1 MDPEMEGE
9 QQKQQ
14 ESQPVSRLNRPTQP
28 GPPPPPPAAPPPPPP
43 PPRSNYGPP
52 PAAAPPPPSAAPP
65 EAAPPPVA
73 PAKSSPAGKVVAVLV
88 LAGALFFGYNY
99 MHKAP
104 PDNGAVATQPAGGGM
119 LASETGSPNY
129 QKHKNFNPSTPMR
142 LSAADFN
149 QQATD
154 AAEAA
159 AQAGQP
165 IPGLDSASEGM
176 VEAIKKHEV
185 KFITVRAY
193 DSCAEDG
200 DWVTLTT
207 DAGTKV
213 GSFMLT
219 IAGRSVVIPVIN
231 GQLPH
236 LTLTGD
242 KDGVGGIT
250 LGVESSG
257 GTWYSGVLAPG
268 DTEQIPLVMQ

>member
-9 QQKQQ
+9 QQQQQ
-14 ESQPVSRLNRPTQP
+14 EAKPVSRLNRPSQ
-28 GPPPPPPAAPPPPPP
+28 APPPPPGP
-43 PPRSNYGPP
+43 TSARPTSAEPSPASYGPP
-52 PAAAPPPPSAAPP
+52 DSGTGQPVPAP
-65 EAAPPPVA
+65 
-73 PAKSSPAGKVVAVLV
+73 KSSPAGKVVAALV
-88 LAGALFFGYNY
+88 LAGALFVGYNY
-99 MHKAP
+99 MHKSGP
-104 PDNGAVATQPAGGGM
+104 PDGGAAVTMPAAGSM
-119 LASETGSPNY
+119 LAAETQSPNY
-129 QKHKNFNPSTPMR
+129 QKNKNANPATPMH
-142 LSAADFN
+142 LSAADVN

-165 IPGLDSASEGM
+165 IPGVDSASEAL
-176 VEAIKKHEV
+176 VEGLKKHEV

-219 IAGRSVVIPVIN
+219 IAGRSVVIPVVN

-236 LTLTGD
+236 MTLTGD

-250 LGVESSG
+250 VGIESSG

-268 DTEQIPLVMQ
+268 DTQPIPLVMQ

>member
-1 MDPEMEGE
+1 MDPEMEGSE
-9 QQKQQ
+9 QQQ
-14 ESQPVSRLNRPTQP
+14 EAAQPASRLSRPGST
-28 GPPPPPPAAPPPPPP
+28 PP
-43 PPRSNYGPP
+43 PPR
-52 PAAAPPPPSAAPP
+52 PAAGKPPSAGPP
-65 EAAPPPVA
+65 FGAGPSDTGRTPEPGPP
-73 PAKSSPAGKVVAVLV
+73 PAKSSPVGKVAAALV

-99 MHKAP
+99 MH
-104 PDNGAVATQPAGGGM
+104 NSSSGGGGSSVTMPDKAAM
-119 LASETGSPNY
+119 LAAETGSPNY
-129 QKHKNFNPSTPMR
+129 QKNKNANPNTPMS

-154 AAEAA
+154 AAESA
-159 AQAGQP
+159 AQAGKP
-165 IPGLDSASEGM
+165 IPGLDSASDGL
-176 VEAIKKHEV
+176 VEAIKKHDV

-207 DAGTKV
+207 DAGSKI

-219 IAGRSVVIPVIN
+219 IVGRSIVIPVVA

-236 LTLTGD
+236 MTLTGD

-250 LGVESSG
+250 VGIESSG

-268 DTEQIPLVMQ
+268 DTQPIPLVMQ